1 MSLRGTIERI
11 NGSLVVAR
19 FEAEPRIGD
28 LVGVGR
34 LGLMG
39 EIVRLSGEEAFIQC
53 YESTSGLKP
62 GEPVI
67 DTGMPLVAELGP
79 GIMGTILDGVE
90 RSETKLWEL
99 TGPFIT
105 RGARINPLDRSRNW
119 SFEPTVKQGDRVT
132 GGDILGTVQETESF
146 QHRILLPP
154 GLEGTVEQ
162 IERGDF
168 TVEEPIGILRTST
181 GRVELGLMH
190 AWPVRRPRPFK
201 ERLPLSIPLVTGQR
215 VIDTFFPVAK
225 GGTASIPGGFGTGK
239 CVSPETPIILSDGR
253 ILEIGRVFDEHPSG
267 QLMVDGEECVFLS
280 KEPIGVVSLA
290 NPHMECTRSPLI
302 YSGRSDRMVEVKTR
316 SGRRAKVTPEHRLL
330 VFSPSCEVKEIPADH
345 LERGMFLVAPRRIKL
360 EGKRIRL
367 SPYRIFGDSSR
378 AAGDNI
384 RGQVLSCV
392 ERLKADRT
400 LRELSSLMGVS
411 YSALMNY
418 YLGRTCPTL
427 GFLKRLGDMAGVEI
441 EVERVKTGSSSKPLK
456 VPPSLDE
463 RLAEFLGLLLSDGM
477 IKGERA
483 VILFNNDDKILER
496 FAYLA
501 EELFG
506 LKAVLGKER
515 TVGHCA
521 IYSTPLVR
529 FLRWLGVPRV
539 KKAGTFRV
547 PDIISMSDD
556 AILSAFLNG
565 YMAGDCSFRDYTIEI
580 GISSRM
586 MWISLS
592 YILSRL
598 GILYRLYG
606 EGGDYY
612 KIYIEGKEE
621 FQKLLS
627 ILPKEF
633 EYSHI
638 EKIRDYIERTKRSYN
653 SKDIVPIDP
662 SLLKQLI
669 NKLGI
674 RRRDFEENGIFIS
687 NYIDLDERLSSSTF
701 LRIADLMRKF
711 CIKSDDEDVKR
722 LLKISEM
729 LQDVY
734 LDEVVEV
741 KDMSY
746 GGRVYDLTIP
756 EYQNFVGGEGPLFLH
771 NTVMLQQISKWA
783 DADVII
789 LIGCGERGNEMADV
803 VAHFPELTD
812 PRSGRRL
819 IERTVIVANVSNMP
833 VSARE
838 ASVYL
843 GITLGEYYRD
853 MGYDVAVMAD
863 STSRWAEA
871 LRDISGRLEEIPA
884 ESGYPAYLSDRIAEI
899 YERAGRVVTLGSG
912 QRVGSLTLLG
922 AVSPPGGDFSEP
934 VTTHTLR
941 YVGTFWALDQELA
954 FRRHFP
960 AINWLRS
967 FSKYLEVASQWWSK
981 YERNWDQIRAV
992 ALGLLEEAAEIEE
1005 TARIIGEKALPDEQR
1020 LVLLVAEM
1028 LREGFL
1034 VQSAFHEVDKF
1045 CEPEK
1050 QAALLKSIVDF
1061 YNLAEPLIR
1070 HGIPIEKVR
1079 ELDIVPELMRLKE
1092 REGIKPIEE
1101 ARVEMKRQIDGL
1113 AKEYEVAP

>member
-28 LVGVGR
+28 LVEVGK

-53 YESTSGLKP
+53 YEATSGLKP

-67 DTGMPLVAELGP
+67 DTGKPLVAELGP

-105 RGARINPLDRSRNW
+105 RGARILPLDRSKRW
-119 SFEPTVKQGDRVT
+119 GFEPTVKQGDKVT

-154 GLEGTVEQ
+154 GVEGTIEQ
-162 IERGDF
+162 ISRGSF
-168 TVEEPIGILRTST
+168 TVEEPIGTLKTAT
-181 GRVELGLMH
+181 GPVELRLMH
-190 AWPVRRPRPFK
+190 TWPVRRPRPFK

-239 CVSPETPIILSDGR
+239 
-253 ILEIGRVFDEHPSG
+253 
-267 QLMVDGEECVFLS
+267 
-280 KEPIGVVSLA
+280 
-290 NPHMECTRSPLI
+290 
-302 YSGRSDRMVEVKTR
+302 
-316 SGRRAKVTPEHRLL
+316 
-330 VFSPSCEVKEIPADH
+330 
-345 LERGMFLVAPRRIKL
+345 
-360 EGKRIRL
+360 
-367 SPYRIFGDSSR
+367 
-378 AAGDNI
+378 
-384 RGQVLSCV
+384 
-392 ERLKADRT
+392 
-400 LRELSSLMGVS
+400 
-411 YSALMNY
+411 
-418 YLGRTCPTL
+418 
-427 GFLKRLGDMAGVEI
+427 
-441 EVERVKTGSSSKPLK
+441 
-456 VPPSLDE
+456 
-463 RLAEFLGLLLSDGM
+463 
-477 IKGERA
+477 
-483 VILFNNDDKILER
+483 
-496 FAYLA
+496 
-501 EELFG
+501 
-506 LKAVLGKER
+506 
-515 TVGHCA
+515 
-521 IYSTPLVR
+521 
-529 FLRWLGVPRV
+529 
-539 KKAGTFRV
+539 
-547 PDIISMSDD
+547 
-556 AILSAFLNG
+556 
-565 YMAGDCSFRDYTIEI
+565 
-580 GISSRM
+580 
-586 MWISLS
+586 
-592 YILSRL
+592 
-598 GILYRLYG
+598 
-606 EGGDYY
+606 
-612 KIYIEGKEE
+612 
-621 FQKLLS
+621 
-627 ILPKEF
+627 
-633 EYSHI
+633 
-638 EKIRDYIERTKRSYN
+638 
-653 SKDIVPIDP
+653 
-662 SLLKQLI
+662 
-669 NKLGI
+669 
-674 RRRDFEENGIFIS
+674 
-687 NYIDLDERLSSSTF
+687 
-701 LRIADLMRKF
+701 
-711 CIKSDDEDVKR
+711 
-722 LLKISEM
+722 
-729 LQDVY
+729 
-734 LDEVVEV
+734 
-741 KDMSY
+741 
-746 GGRVYDLTIP
+746 
-756 EYQNFVGGEGPLFLH
+756 
-771 NTVMLQQISKWA
+771 TVMLQQISKWA

-838 ASVYL
+838 ASIYL

-981 YERNWDQIRAV
+981 YERNWDQVRAV

-1020 LVLLVAEM
+1020 LILLVAEM

-1050 QAALLKSIVDF
+1050 QAALLKIIVDF
-1061 YNLAEPLIR
+1061 YSLAEPLIR

-1101 ARVEMKRQIDGL
+1101 ARIEMKRQIERL
-1113 AKEYEVAP
+1113 AKEYEVAPR

>member
-11 NGSLVVAR
+11 NGSLIVAR

-28 LVGVGR
+28 LVEVGN

-53 YESTSGLKP
+53 YEATSGLKP

-67 DTGMPLVAELGP
+67 DTGKPLVAELGP

-105 RGARINPLDRSRNW
+105 RGARINPLDRSKRW
-119 SFEPTVKQGDRVT
+119 SFEPAVKQGDKVT
-132 GGDILGTVQETESF
+132 GGDILGTVQETQSF
-146 QHRILLPP
+146 EHRVLLPP
-154 GLEGTVEQ
+154 GLEGTIEQ
-162 IERGDF
+162 ITRGDF
-168 TVEEPIGILRTST
+168 TVEEQIGILKTAA
-181 GRVELGLMH
+181 GPVELRLMH
-190 AWPVRRPRPFK
+190 TWPVRRPRPFK

-239 CVSPETPIILSDGR
+239 
-253 ILEIGRVFDEHPSG
+253 
-267 QLMVDGEECVFLS
+267 
-280 KEPIGVVSLA
+280 
-290 NPHMECTRSPLI
+290 
-302 YSGRSDRMVEVKTR
+302 
-316 SGRRAKVTPEHRLL
+316 
-330 VFSPSCEVKEIPADH
+330 
-345 LERGMFLVAPRRIKL
+345 
-360 EGKRIRL
+360 
-367 SPYRIFGDSSR
+367 
-378 AAGDNI
+378 
-384 RGQVLSCV
+384 
-392 ERLKADRT
+392 
-400 LRELSSLMGVS
+400 
-411 YSALMNY
+411 
-418 YLGRTCPTL
+418 
-427 GFLKRLGDMAGVEI
+427 
-441 EVERVKTGSSSKPLK
+441 
-456 VPPSLDE
+456 
-463 RLAEFLGLLLSDGM
+463 
-477 IKGERA
+477 
-483 VILFNNDDKILER
+483 
-496 FAYLA
+496 
-501 EELFG
+501 
-506 LKAVLGKER
+506 
-515 TVGHCA
+515 
-521 IYSTPLVR
+521 
-529 FLRWLGVPRV
+529 
-539 KKAGTFRV
+539 
-547 PDIISMSDD
+547 
-556 AILSAFLNG
+556 
-565 YMAGDCSFRDYTIEI
+565 
-580 GISSRM
+580 
-586 MWISLS
+586 
-592 YILSRL
+592 
-598 GILYRLYG
+598 
-606 EGGDYY
+606 
-612 KIYIEGKEE
+612 
-621 FQKLLS
+621 
-627 ILPKEF
+627 
-633 EYSHI
+633 
-638 EKIRDYIERTKRSYN
+638 
-653 SKDIVPIDP
+653 
-662 SLLKQLI
+662 
-669 NKLGI
+669 
-674 RRRDFEENGIFIS
+674 
-687 NYIDLDERLSSSTF
+687 
-701 LRIADLMRKF
+701 
-711 CIKSDDEDVKR
+711 
-722 LLKISEM
+722 
-729 LQDVY
+729 
-734 LDEVVEV
+734 
-741 KDMSY
+741 
-746 GGRVYDLTIP
+746 
-756 EYQNFVGGEGPLFLH
+756 
-771 NTVMLQQISKWA
+771 TVMLQQISKWA

-838 ASVYL
+838 ASIYL

-967 FSKYLEVASQWWSK
+967 FSKYLDVASQWWSK
-981 YERNWDQIRAV
+981 HERNWDQIRAV

-1050 QAALLKSIVDF
+1050 QAWLLKIIVDF

-1101 ARVEMKRQIDGL
+1101 ARIEMKRQIDKL
-1113 AKEYEVAP
+1113 AKEYEVAPR